1 VKLLVG
7 IIGTIYDLKTPFM
20 QEMVNVVT
28 QNIGSDS
35 KERVLYNAE
44 NFIAYFQEM
53 GCHACLISPNEDPA
67 ILRKIDIL
75 VIPGGP
81 DVNPALYG
89 QEPHRT
95 TEYQKEG
102 PRDFFEQQMIKDAIE
117 MEKPIFAL
125 CRGLQILNV
134 ALGGT
139 LHQHLP
145 EWSDEVSHR
154 SAEGPAEY
162 THSVTLTG
170 WLVDIYG
177 NETRVN
183 SWHHQGIDKLASSLQ
198 PLAWSSDGL
207 VEAVESKSNSSQ
219 ILAVQWHPEI
229 LQDEESKMLL
239 TRFLARAKT
248 KINVGG
254 I

>member
-1 VKLLVG
+1 MKPLVG
-7 IIGTIYDLKTPFM
+7 IVGTIYDLKTPFT
-20 QEMVNVVT
+20 EEIVSVVT
-28 QNIGSDS
+28 QDIERSS

-44 NFIAYFQEM
+44 NCIALFQEM

-67 ILRKIDIL
+67 ILQKIDIL

-81 DVNPALYG
+81 DVNPAFYG
-89 QEPHRT
+89 QKPHKT
-95 TEYQKEG
+95 TGYQKEG
-102 PRDFFEQQMIKDAIE
+102 ERDSFERQMIKDAIE

-134 ALGGT
+134 VLGGT

-154 SAEGPAEY
+154 TAEGPGAY
-162 THSVTLTG
+162 THSVTLAG

-183 SWHHQGIDKLASSLQ
+183 SWHHQGIDELAPSLK

-207 VEAVESKSNSSQ
+207 IEAVESTSNATH

-229 LQDEESKMLL
+229 LQDDESKMLV
-239 TRFLARAKT
+239 TRFLERAKT
-248 KINVGG
+248 KINAGG